1 MPFDRLRR
9 RDFISL
15 LGCAAALPQVAR
27 AQQPRLPVV
36 GFLGI
41 DPLGV
46 SVLRAFHQ
54 GLGEVGY
61 VEGRNIVIEYRW
73 AEGQYERLSEL
84 ASELVRLQP
93 AVIFTTQ
100 GVSGLAAKRATT
112 TIPIVFNSG
121 IDPVNYGLVA
131 SLNRPGSNIT
141 GVSGLSVELGPKK
154 LELLHELAPKATTI
168 ASLRNPINPS
178 RENGAAL
185 QAAARGLGLQLLFM
199 DITSERE
206 LDSTFAMLV
215 ERGAGAVLVAA
226 DAFFANRS
234 AQLAALALRYRLPTI
249 FFTREAVAGGG
260 LASYATN
267 VEERYR
273 LGGTYVGR
281 ILRGEKPADLP
292 VQQPTKFDLIINLKT
307 AKALGL
313 EVPPP
318 MLARADEVIE

>member
-1 MPFDRLRR
+1 MNR
-9 RDFISL
+9 RDIFALI
-15 LGCAAALPQVAR
+15 GGAAVWPVAAG
-27 AQQPRLPVV
+27 AQQQRLPLV

-41 DPLGV
+41 DSPRV
-46 SVLRAFHQ
+46 SALRAFHQ
-54 GLGEVGY
+54 GLAEVGY
-61 VEGRNIVIEYRW
+61 VEGRNIAIAYHW
-73 AEGQYERLSEL
+73 AEGQYERLPEL

-141 GVSGLSVELGPKK
+141 GVSGLNVELGPKK

-178 RENGAAL
+178 RENGPNSSAAL
-185 QAAARGLGLQLLFM
+185 QSAARGLGLQLLFV

-206 LDSTFAMLV
+206 FDSTFAMLV
-215 ERGAGAVLVAA
+215 ERGADGVLVAA
-226 DAFFANRS
+226 DAFFGTRS
-234 AQLAALALRYRLPTI
+234 AQLAALALRYRLPAI

-267 VEERYR
+267 LEERYR

-281 ILRGEKPADLP
+281 ILHGEKPGDLP
-292 VQQPTKFDLIINLKT
+292 VQQPTKFDFIINLKT
-307 AKALGL
+307 ANALGIT
-313 EVPPP
+313 VPPNL
-318 MLARADEVIE
+318 LASADEVIE